1 MRGLGQPLRHLPPPP
16 SVMSPGE
23 NTKSG
28 FPPQCYAPQY
38 QDYSLPSAHKVS
50 GEHVWELEPPCQGLT
65 RAMQERQGLDGPGQ
79 QSPARY
85 LDESAAPRSHLPQR
99 ECGRGWR
106 PSAPRVVGGTF
117 GAPWT

>member
-85 LDESAAPRSHLPQR
+85 LDESAAPRSHLP
-99 ECGRGWR
+99 RG
-106 PSAPRVVGGTF
+106 SAAGAGGHLPP
-117 GAPWT
+117 GL